1 MTGERGTV
9 SKENMTLSLSQDA
22 AALPPRML
30 TPTVLWKQSGVPRDL
45 IYMAIHSKE
54 LTAYDMGSSKRPR
67 FMVKPEDFQTWL
79 NTRRVQGKK

>member
-30 TPTVLWKQSGVPRDL
+30 TPTALWKQSGVPRDL
-45 IYMAIHSKE
+45 IYAAIHAKE
-54 LTAYDMGSSKRPR
+54 LTAYDMGSVKRPR
-67 FMVKPEDFQTWL
+67 FMVKPKDFQIWL
-79 NTRRVQGKK
+79 DTRRVPGKK